1 MGDCVGCVVWQVRH
15 QIDWI
20 QQLEKE
26 LDNLKASEQTYL
38 LAAEVKAELE
48 KVREKLR
55 RMKT

>member
-1 MGDCVGCVVWQVRH
+1 MSDCTKCISWQVRH

-20 QQLEKE
+20 HQLEKE

-48 KVREKLR
+48 KIKENLR
-55 RMKT
+55 KMKT